1 MLRGERVILRPTERA
16 DLRRLWEL
24 LQDMDVAV
32 LADDGPIVPVSLSS
46 YEARFDRHL
55 AEPRDDLVEFVID
68 VDGGLVGSCQLH
80 AIDRFHRR
88 CDLGIALGRD
98 YWGKG
103 YGQDAVRVLVD
114 YAFTQLDMRRVGLR
128 VLAHAERAIGA
139 YRKVGFVEEGRLRAY
154 SLFEGQPRDDL
165 LMGILREDGP
175 RI

>member
-1 MLRGERVILRPTERA
+1 
-16 DLRRLWEL
+16 
-24 LQDMDVAV
+24 
-32 LADDGPIVPVSLSS
+32 
-46 YEARFDRHL
+46 
-55 AEPRDDLVEFVID
+55 VID

-128 VLAHAERAIGA
+128 VLAHDERAIGA